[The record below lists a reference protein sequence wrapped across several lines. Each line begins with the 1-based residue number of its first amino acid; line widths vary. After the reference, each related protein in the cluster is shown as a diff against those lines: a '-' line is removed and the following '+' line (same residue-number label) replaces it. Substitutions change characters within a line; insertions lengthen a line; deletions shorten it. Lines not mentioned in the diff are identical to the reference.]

1 MRESPLHSHSRQ
13 GTVILILT
21 HIVSARQETGLFLSV
36 SWGRQILR
44 KKGQELVVALRKFLL
59 RQRVPGLAAPSTFT
73 YNQKLA
79 GYLQEQGGPKG
90 EVQNQLAQRL
100 RKPLTPQ
107 PRFPATKKRHEDVL
121 RASSTPGRR
130 ARMRNWKQRLRFRG

>member
-1 MRESPLHSHSRQ
+1 MP
-13 GTVILILT
+13 
-21 HIVSARQETGLFLSV
+21 ARTGLFLSV

-44 KKGQELVVALRKFLL
+44 KKSQELVVALRKFLL
-59 RQRVPGLAAPSTFT
+59 RQRVPGLAAPGTFT

-100 RKPLTPQ
+100 RKPLTPR
-107 PRFPATKKRHEDVL
+107 PRFPATKKRHEDAL

-130 ARMRNWKQRLRFRG
+130 ARGV

>member
-21 HIVSARQETGLFLSV
+21 HIVGARQETGLFLSV
-36 SWGRQILR
+36 SWERQILR
-44 KKGQELVVALRKFLL
+44 KKSQELVVALRKFLL
-59 RQRVPGLAAPSTFT
+59 RQRVPGLAAPGTFT

-100 RKPLTPQ
+100 RKPLTPR
-107 PRFPATKKRHEDVL
+107 PRFPATKKRHEDAL

-130 ARMRNWKQRLRFRG
+130 ARGV